1 MSARNNLLGLI
12 FLTAVLAFMVFAAKR
27 MLFRPPAP
35 DPIAELLEKGKP
47 PAKPPQ
53 PKPSAAVPTPPSSA
67 PSPTAPAPK
76 SNGQAQGS
84 APAAGGAVAS
94 AKTEPLAAAKGAPTT
109 ATDHRPEDRRSED
122 RRSEDH
128 RSEDHRP
135 QLRLESGARLW
146 IRVTAFNRKPDGS
159 FIFRGTL
166 LQPVELANAN
176 QLDQGTE
183 LAGSGTVNDGH
194 VTVLVNAFTVGG
206 ASYALVQRNA
216 SGSNKR
222 SGTGLAVELD
232 PGKLLE
238 VWLASSSVYRK
249 TP

>member
-47 PAKPPQ
+47 PAKPQ

-76 SNGQAQGS
+76 SNGQAQAS

-122 RRSEDH
+122 R